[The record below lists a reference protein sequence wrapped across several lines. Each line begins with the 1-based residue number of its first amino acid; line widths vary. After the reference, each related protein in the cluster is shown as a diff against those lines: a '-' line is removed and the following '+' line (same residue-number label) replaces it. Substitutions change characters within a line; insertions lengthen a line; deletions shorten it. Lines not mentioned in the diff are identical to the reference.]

1 MRSVTLLCSA
11 FAVFL
16 LAALTRSQDPV
27 ETRPSD
33 AVLTRLEILEK
44 QVSQMQTWIQAQ
56 AKQAESLAAALD
68 TSEKEGFIY
77 GINPKSRE
85 VLLAAFRAH
94 AATLRAAVPGQA
106 PAPAD
111 GAGDGQDGGGQNG
124 DGGGGDEQSGR

>member
-33 AVLTRLEILEK
+33 AVLARLEILEK
-44 QVSQMQTWIQAQ
+44 QMTQVQTWIQAQ
-56 AKQAESLAAALD
+56 AKQAEGLAAALEI
-68 TSEKEGFIY
+68 SEKEGFVY

-106 PAPAD
+106 PANAED
-111 GAGDGQDGGGQNG
+111 AAKGEAEKGG
-124 DGGGGDEQSGR
+124 R